1 MANPVCEKCKNE
13 ISPIDVVS
21 CPNCDKKYHSSC
33 WMSVPNCIGCGTF
46 NKDYMKEK
54 INKATVNINTNVK
67 DRSASNEKVVAM
79 DSGMFSN
86 IGEKLKGW
94 ARAYFVIS
102 VVIAIIAVIATFII
116 DLFLFP
122 TIVGVAIGIVLSA
135 WIMSLIL
142 YAFGELVANS
152 KESKIIQREILE
164 ELKKEK

>member
-1 MANPVCEKCKNE
+1 MNDICEKCGSE
-13 ISPIDVVS
+13 ISFP
-21 CPNCDKKYHSSC
+21 PNAITCDNCGKTYHHWC
-33 WMSVPNCIGCGTF
+33 WKSVTNCKACGAD
-46 NKDYMKEK
+46 NKDFDIELAKRLDR
-54 INKATVNINTNVK
+54 TN
-67 DRSASNEKVVAM
+67 NEKSENSNHIV
-79 DSGMFSN
+79 DDKDTGMFSN

-122 TIVGVAIGIVLSA
+122 AIVGVAIGIVLSA